1 MALMFSDD
9 ESEMKHGIDAW
20 ADFCDQAKT
29 GRKSHTK
36 VDAKFPN
43 GPRIFNGNSKYPQE
57 YLKDTRTVPLQ
68 SAKGFGGDLPGPP
81 KNIPGSS
88 FGHSTSGQGLFNI
101 YATHNWFMHVFVRR
115 RGL

>member
-68 SAKGFGGDLPGPP
+68 MRSRVASYTGSDLPGFP

-88 FGHSTSGQGLFNI
+88 LGHSTSGQ
-101 YATHNWFMHVFVRR
+101 R
-115 RGL
+115 